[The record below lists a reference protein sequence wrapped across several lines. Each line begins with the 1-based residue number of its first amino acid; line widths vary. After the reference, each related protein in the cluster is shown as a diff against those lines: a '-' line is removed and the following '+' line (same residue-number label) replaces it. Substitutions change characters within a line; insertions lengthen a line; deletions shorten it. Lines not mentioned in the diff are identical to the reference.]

1 MTVPV
6 QREEGVRYTS
16 RIGIAIAGSL
26 ALVTHAGAQSQVDSA
41 RGAEVGSRVRVFAP
55 ELRIDRYVGRI
66 QTLDGSVMVLDTGE
80 VRTVLGMESGPVL
93 VDQYRL
99 VTIRLSTI
107 EALEVSGGRT
117 VRGTMWKG
125 AILGALVGG
134 VLFGLGAM
142 PEINPGAS
150 DFIKGVPP
158 GLLVGALG
166 GAIVGFGI
174 GGERW
179 LPSPIPGPGRR

>member
-1 MTVPV
+1 M
-6 QREEGVRYTS
+6 RYTS
-16 RIGIAIAGSL
+16 KIGIAIAASL
-26 ALVTHAGAQSQVDSA
+26 TLVTNALAQAQVDSA
-41 RGAEVGSRVRVFAP
+41 RGPEIGSRVRVFAP
-55 ELRIDRYVGRI
+55 ELRIDKYVGRI
-66 QTLDGSVMVLDTGE
+66 QTMDGSVMVLDTGE

-117 VRGTMWKG
+117 VRSSMWKG
-125 AILGALVGG
+125 AMFGAIIGG

-158 GLLVGALG
+158 GLLFGAVG
-166 GAIVGFGI
+166 GAVVGYGI

-179 LPSPIPGPGRR
+179 LPTSIPGPGRR

>member
-1 MTVPV
+1 M
-6 QREEGVRYTS
+6 RYTS
-16 RIGIAIAGSL
+16 KIGIAIAASL
-26 ALVTHAGAQSQVDSA
+26 TLVTNALAQAQVDSA
-41 RGAEVGSRVRVFAP
+41 RGPEIGSRVRVFAP
-55 ELRIDRYVGRI
+55 ELRIDKYVGRI
-66 QTLDGSVMVLDTGE
+66 QTMDGSVMVLDTGE

-117 VRGTMWKG
+117 VRSSMWKG
-125 AILGALVGG
+125 AMFGAIIGG

-158 GLLVGALG
+158 GLLFGAIG
-166 GAIVGFGI
+166 GAVVGYGI

-179 LPSPIPGPGRR
+179 LPTSIPGPGRR

>member
-1 MTVPV
+1 M
-6 QREEGVRYTS
+6 RYTS
-16 RIGIAIAGSL
+16 KIGIAIAATLTL
-26 ALVTHAGAQSQVDSA
+26 ATHAGAQSQIDSA
-41 RGAEVGSRVRVFAP
+41 RGPEVGSRVRVFAP
-55 ELRIDRYVGRI
+55 ELRIVRYVGRI

-99 VTIRLSTI
+99 VTIRLATI

-117 VRGTMWKG
+117 VRSSMWKG
-125 AILGALVGG
+125 AIVGALVGG
-134 VLFGLGAM
+134 LLFGLGAM
-142 PEINPGAS
+142 PEITPGAQ

-158 GLLVGALG
+158 GLLIGALG

-179 LPSPIPGPGRR
+179 LPSPIPRR